1 MLQEIKKYFINNLKN
16 MPGWHINR
24 KIVTIEC
31 DDWGSIRMP
40 SRYVYD
46 LLLQRGTKFTP
57 HFINVYDKL
66 ESGNDLEQL
75 YEALTSVKD
84 KNGRPAIMTAVT
96 NVANPDFERIRASD
110 FSEYYYEP
118 FTKTLKS
125 YYPDDDVFKLWLEG
139 ISAGIFIPELHGRE
153 HINVQMWL
161 QKLREGDKDL
171 LMAFDHKFVYMDIPG
186 LPVPAR
192 EFGAE
197 LYFTSEDQKPFLL
210 NSMKE
215 AVSLFRDI
223 FGSSP
228 RIFVPPNGIFHPEF
242 EQTIK
247 GCGLK
252 FLFVSHFMPHP
263 VNGGR
268 LRYRYLTDGQTGPS
282 GITYYLRNCAFEPSA
297 NDYIGI
303 DQTLK
308 QIGAAFKWGKPAI
321 ISTHRVNFVGGIDNA
336 NREKGLKELKKILK
350 AIIQKWPDIEFMNS
364 ADALEIMKGRS

>member
-1 MLQEIKKYFINNLKN
+1 